1 MIESSSIKF
10 NVFGTVSRGGHLMKK
25 IEGSPKNLK
34 QLLQN
39 TKYSIHYYQR
49 EYMWQRKHI
58 EELIDDL
65 TSEFLEYYKT
75 DDPRQAV
82 ADYGAY
88 FMGSIVLA
96 GRENAIID
104 GQQRFSSLTLLL
116 MYLNNRLKT
125 IGQSYNMIET
135 MIFSES
141 FGTKSFNINVED
153 RQDCMNA
160 IFNDTDFDTTGAGES
175 VKNLYGRY
183 QDIQDVF
190 PADIT
195 DDMLLHFCDWVAE
208 KVFFIEIVA
217 TTEQDAH
224 KVFVTMNDRGLSL
237 TSTEMLKGYILSEIK
252 SDSSREKMN
261 GIWKDKVLTLK
272 KDDDKG
278 DETFIKSWLRAH
290 YAETIRETKA
300 GAVNKDFDIIGGSF
314 HKWVRDERDKLGLNG
329 SDDFELFI
337 KKFAKFAEVYERI
350 RRAETT
356 FVEETKYVYY
366 NAQVNFTLQPQ
377 LLLAPVCYEDSWP
390 IIIEKINLVARFID
404 VLIVSRVTN
413 YRSVDYS
420 TIKNFVFNVTKD
432 IRMTDISTL
441 KQKLEQQYINLA
453 FDPAAALSDLRLNSF
468 TKKYIKNI
476 LARITGYIEEQTGVA
491 SNYCNYMNTQTKN
504 PFEIEHIITD
514 HYEWFTAEYSDQDDF
529 RRWRNSIG
537 ALLLLNKSINASLND
552 AKYDFKLKKYCSNEG
567 NIYTESLG
575 ELAYQNNPKFKKFIA
590 DNNLGFKAYASFGKN
605 EITERIAVLVDLV
618 KLVWNDDLFH

>member
-1 MIESSSIKF
+1 
-10 NVFGTVSRGGHLMKK
+10 MKK

-65 TSEFLEYYKT
+65 TSEFLEYYHPG
-75 DDPRQAV
+75 DSRPAV

-116 MYLNNRLKT
+116 MYLNNRLKA
-125 IGQSYNMIET
+125 IGQTYNMIET

-153 RQDCMNA
+153 RQECMET
-160 IFNDTDFDTTGAGES
+160 IFNDVDYDVTGAGES
-175 VKNLYGRY
+175 VRNLYGRY
-183 QDIQDVF
+183 QDINEIF
-190 PADIT
+190 PDDIT
-195 DDMLLHFCDWVAE
+195 DDVLLHFCDWLAE

-237 TSTEMLKGYILSEIK
+237 TSTEMLKGYLLSEIK
-252 SDSSREKMN
+252 ADSIREKMN
-261 GIWKDKVLTLK
+261 GLWKEKVLTLK

-278 DETFIKSWLRAH
+278 DETFIKAWLRAH

-314 HKWVRDERDKLGLNG
+314 HKWVRDERDKLGLNT
-329 SDDFELFI
+329 SVDFELFI
-337 KKFAKFAEVYERI
+337 KKFAKFAEVYEYI
-350 RRAETT
+350 RNAEATY
-356 FVEETKYVYY
+356 FDEIKYVYY

-377 LLLAPVCYEDSWP
+377 LLLAPICYEDSWP
-390 IIIEKINLVARFID
+390 VITEKINLVARFID
-404 VLIVSRVTN
+404 ILIVSRVSN

-420 TIKNFVFNVTKD
+420 TIKNFIFNVTKD
-432 IRMTDISTL
+432 IRMVDIPIL
-441 KQKLEQQYINLA
+441 KAKLAAQYINLA
-453 FDPAAALSDLRLNSF
+453 FDPATAFVNLGLNSF

-476 LARITGYIEEQTGVA
+476 LARVTGYIEEQTGVA
-491 SNYCNYMNTQTKN
+491 SNYCNYMNTNTKN

-514 HYEWFTAEYSDQDDF
+514 HYEWFTSEYTDQDDF
-529 RRWRNSIG
+529 RRWRNSVG
-537 ALLLLNKSINASLND
+537 ALLLLHKSINASLND
-552 AKYDFKLKKYCSNEG
+552 AKYDYKLRKYCSNEG

-575 ELAYQNNPKFKKFIA
+575 DSAYQNNPKFKKFIA
-590 DNNLGFKAYASFGKN
+590 DHQLGFKAYAQFGKA
-605 EITERIAVLVDLV
+605 EITERTSVLIQLV
-618 KLVWNDDLFH
+618 QLVWNDEMFK

>member
-1 MIESSSIKF
+1 
-10 NVFGTVSRGGHLMKK
+10 MKK

-65 TSEFLEYYKT
+65 TSEFLEYYHPG
-75 DDPRQAV
+75 DSRLAV

-116 MYLNNRLKT
+116 MYLNNRLKS

-141 FGTKSFNINVED
+141 FGSKSFNINVDD

-160 IFNDTDFDTTGAGES
+160 IFNDTDFDTTGTGES

-224 KVFVTMNDRGLSL
+224 KIFVTMNDRGLSL
-237 TSTEMLKGYILSEIK
+237 TSTEMLKGYLLSEIK
-252 SDSSREKMN
+252 SDSIREKMN
-261 GIWKDKVLTLK
+261 GLWKEKVLTLK

-278 DETFIKSWLRAH
+278 DETFIKAWLRAH

-314 HKWVRDERDKLGLNG
+314 HKWVRDERDKLGLNC

-350 RRAETT
+350 RQAETT
-356 FVEETKYVYY
+356 FAEETKYVYY

-390 IIIEKINLVARFID
+390 VIIEKINLVARFID

-476 LARITGYIEEQTGVA
+476 LARITGFIEEQTGVA
-491 SNYCNYMNTQTKN
+491 SNYCNYMNIQTKN

-537 ALLLLNKSINASLND
+537 ALLLLHKSINASLND
-552 AKYDFKLKKYCSNEG
+552 AKYDYKLKKYCSNEG

-575 ELAYQNNPKFKKFIA
+575 DLAYQNNPKFKKFVL
-590 DNNLGFKAYASFGKN
+590 DNNLGFKSYDSFGKN
-605 EITERIAVLVDLV
+605 EITERIAVLIDLV
-618 KLVWNDDLFH
+618 KLVWNDDMFM

>member
-1 MIESSSIKF
+1 
-10 NVFGTVSRGGHLMKK
+10 MKK

-65 TSEFLEYYKT
+65 TSEFLEYYHPG
-75 DDPRQAV
+75 DSRLAV

-116 MYLNNRLKT
+116 MYLNNRLKS

-141 FGTKSFNINVED
+141 FGSKSFNINVDD

-160 IFNDTDFDTTGAGES
+160 IFNDTDFDTTGTGES

-224 KVFVTMNDRGLSL
+224 KIFVTMNDRGLSL
-237 TSTEMLKGYILSEIK
+237 TSTEMLNGYLLSEIK
-252 SDSSREKMN
+252 SDSIREKMN
-261 GIWKDKVLTLK
+261 GLWKEKVLTLK

-278 DETFIKSWLRAH
+278 DETFIKAWLRAN

-350 RRAETT
+350 RQAETT
-356 FVEETKYVYY
+356 FAEETKYVYY
-366 NAQVNFTLQPQ
+366 SAQVNFTLQPQ

-390 IIIEKINLVARFID
+390 VIIEKINLIARFID

-476 LARITGYIEEQTGVA
+476 LARITGFIEEQTGVA

-537 ALLLLNKSINASLND
+537 ALLLLHKSINASLND
-552 AKYDFKLKKYCSNEG
+552 AKYDYKLKKYCSNEG

-575 ELAYQNNPKFKKFIA
+575 DLAYQNNPKFKKFVL
-590 DNNLGFKAYASFGKN
+590 DNNLGFKSYDSFGKN
-605 EITERIAVLVDLV
+605 EITERIAVLIDLV
-618 KLVWNDDLFH
+618 KLVWNDDMFM

>member
-1 MIESSSIKF
+1 
-10 NVFGTVSRGGHLMKK
+10 MKK

-141 FGTKSFNINVED
+141 FGTKSFNINVDD

-237 TSTEMLKGYILSEIK
+237 TSTEMLKGSILSEIK
-252 SDSSREKMN
+252 SDLSREKMN

-278 DETFIKSWLRAH
+278 DETFIKAWLRAH

-314 HKWVRDERDKLGLNG
+314 HKWVRDERDKLSLNG

-337 KKFAKFAEVYERI
+337 KKFAKFAEVYECI
-350 RRAETT
+350 RQAETT
-356 FVEETKYVYY
+356 FAEETKYVYY

-390 IIIEKINLVARFID
+390 VIIEKINLVARFID

-420 TIKNFVFNVTKD
+420 TIKNFVFNVTKH
-432 IRMTDISTL
+432 RCTRGTN
-441 KQKLEQQYINLA
+441 K
-453 FDPAAALSDLRLNSF
+453 
-468 TKKYIKNI
+468 IK
-476 LARITGYIEEQTGVA
+476 
-491 SNYCNYMNTQTKN
+491 
-504 PFEIEHIITD
+504 
-514 HYEWFTAEYSDQDDF
+514 
-529 RRWRNSIG
+529 
-537 ALLLLNKSINASLND
+537 
-552 AKYDFKLKKYCSNEG
+552 
-567 NIYTESLG
+567 
-575 ELAYQNNPKFKKFIA
+575 
-590 DNNLGFKAYASFGKN
+590 
-605 EITERIAVLVDLV
+605 
-618 KLVWNDDLFH
+618 

>member
-1 MIESSSIKF
+1 
-10 NVFGTVSRGGHLMKK
+10 MKK
-25 IEGSPKNLK
+25 IEGSPKSLK

-65 TSEFLEYYKT
+65 TSEFLDYYVPG
-75 DDPRQAV
+75 DDRKDVQ
-82 ADYGAY
+82 DYGAY

-116 MYLNNRLKT
+116 MYLNNRLRSL
-125 IGQSYNMIET
+125 GQNYSMIEQ
-135 MIFSES
+135 MIFSEAY
-141 FGTKSFNINVED
+141 GTKSFNINVED
-153 RQDCMNA
+153 RADCMNA
-160 IFNDTDFDTTGAGES
+160 IFNDQPFDTTNVGES

-183 QDIQDVF
+183 TDIIDVF
-190 PADIT
+190 PNDDIT
-195 DDMLLHFCDWVAE
+195 DNMLLHFCDWLAE

-237 TSTEMLKGYILSEIK
+237 TSTEMLKGYLLSEIK
-252 SDSSREKMN
+252 DDSKREKLN
-261 GIWKDKVLTLK
+261 NIWKDKVLSLK

-278 DETFIKSWLRAH
+278 DETFIKAWLRAQ

-300 GAVNKDFDIIGGSF
+300 GAVNQDFDIIGGSF
-314 HKWVRDERDKLGLNG
+314 HKWVRDERDKLGL
-329 SDDFELFI
+329 STTEDFELFI
-337 KKFAKFAEVYERI
+337 MKFSKFADVYRKIREAENTFA
-350 RRAETT
+350 
-356 FVEETKYVYY
+356 EETKYIYY

-377 LLLAPVCYEDSWP
+377 LLLAPICYEDTWP
-390 IIIEKINLVARFID
+390 VIIEKMNLVARFID
-404 VLIVSRVTN
+404 LLITARVTN

-420 TIKNFVFNVTKD
+420 TIKNYVFNVTKN
-432 IRMTDISTL
+432 IRRCSIDVL
-441 KQKLEQQYINLA
+441 KARLKAQSDNLA
-453 FDPAAALSDLRLNSF
+453 YDPAAALPELRLNSF
-468 TKKYIKNI
+468 TKKYIKNM

-514 HYEWFTAEYSDQDDF
+514 HYEWFTSEYSDQEEF
-529 RRWRNSIG
+529 RRWRNSFG
-537 ALLLLNKSINASLND
+537 ALLLLHKSINASLND
-552 AKYDFKLKKYCSNEG
+552 SKYDYKLSKYCSNEG

-575 ELAYQNNPKFKKFIA
+575 DQAYQNNPKFKKFIA
-590 DNNLGFKAYASFGKN
+590 DNGLGFKPYAQFGKA
-605 EITERIAVLVDLV
+605 EITERIQLLVQLV
-618 KLVWNDDLFH
+618 NLVWNAEIFA

>member
-1 MIESSSIKF
+1 MKLCIHINANTGFQLDGDAVIPDDNLLDPASYQHFIEFCKI
-10 NVFGTVSRGGHLMKK
+10 GGLLRYV
-25 IEGSPKNLK
+25 ILQVIDSLYLFVPCGGIDGCFLTEFSESEDFIRYFVVVLFAVGFLD
-34 QLLQN
+34 QFLLQRHQLFVN
-39 TKYSIHYYQR
+39 VVNGRCLRCS
-49 EYMWQRKHI
+49 
-58 EELIDDL
+58 DDCGK
-65 TSEFLEYYKT
+65 S
-75 DDPRQAV
+75 
-82 ADYGAY
+82 
-88 FMGSIVLA
+88 
-96 GRENAIID
+96 
-104 GQQRFSSLTLLL
+104 
-116 MYLNNRLKT
+116 

-141 FGTKSFNINVED
+141 FGSKSFNINVDD

-160 IFNDTDFDTTGAGES
+160 IFNDTDFDITGAGES

-190 PADIT
+190 PEDIT

-224 KVFVTMNDRGLSL
+224 KIFVTMNDRGLSL
-237 TSTEMLKGYILSEIK
+237 TSTEMLKGYLLSEIK
-252 SDSSREKMN
+252 SDSIREKMN
-261 GIWKDKVLTLK
+261 GLWKEKVLILK

-278 DETFIKSWLRAH
+278 DETFIKAWLRAH

-350 RRAETT
+350 RQAETT
-356 FVEETKYVYY
+356 FAEETKYVYY
-366 NAQVNFTLQPQ
+366 NAQINFTLQPQ

-390 IIIEKINLVARFID
+390 VIVEKINLAARFID

-476 LARITGYIEEQTGVA
+476 LARITGFIEEQTGVA

-529 RRWRNSIG
+529 KRWRNSIG
-537 ALLLLNKSINASLND
+537 ALLLLHKSINASLND
-552 AKYDFKLKKYCSNEG
+552 AKYDYKLSKYCSNEG

-575 ELAYQNNPKFKKFIA
+575 NSAYQNNPKFKKFIA
-590 DNNLGFKAYASFGKN
+590 DYQLGFKAYAQFGKA
-605 EITERIAVLVDLV
+605 EIMERTSVLIQLV
-618 KLVWNDDLFH
+618 QLIWNDEMFK

>member
-1 MIESSSIKF
+1 
-10 NVFGTVSRGGHLMKK
+10 MKK

-65 TSEFLEYYKT
+65 TSEFLEYYHPG
-75 DDPRQAV
+75 DSRLSV

-116 MYLNNRLKT
+116 MYLNNRLKS

-141 FGTKSFNINVED
+141 FGSKSFNINVDD

-160 IFNDTDFDTTGAGES
+160 IFNDTDFDITGVGES

-224 KVFVTMNDRGLSL
+224 KIFVTMNDRGLSL
-237 TSTEMLKGYILSEIK
+237 TSTEMLKGYLLSEIK
-252 SDSSREKMN
+252 SDSIREKMN
-261 GIWKDKVLTLK
+261 GLWKEKVLTLK

-278 DETFIKSWLRAH
+278 DETFIKAWLRAH

-350 RRAETT
+350 RQAETT
-356 FVEETKYVYY
+356 FAEETKYVYY
-366 NAQVNFTLQPQ
+366 NAQINFTLQPQ

-390 IIIEKINLVARFID
+390 VIVEKINLVARFID

-476 LARITGYIEEQTGVA
+476 LARITGFIEEQTGVA

-529 RRWRNSIG
+529 KRWRNSIG
-537 ALLLLNKSINASLND
+537 ALLLLHKGINASLND
-552 AKYDFKLKKYCSNEG
+552 AKYDYKLKKYCSNEG

-575 ELAYQNNPKFKKFIA
+575 DLAYQNNPKFKKFVL
-590 DNNLGFKAYASFGKN
+590 DNNLGFKSYDSFGKN
-605 EITERIAVLVDLV
+605 EITERIAVLIDLV
-618 KLVWNDDLFH
+618 KLVWNDDMFM

>member
-1 MIESSSIKF
+1 
-10 NVFGTVSRGGHLMKK
+10 MKK

-58 EELIDDL
+58 EELVDDL
-65 TSEFLEYYKT
+65 TTEFLEYYQHG
-75 DDPRQAV
+75 DARPAV

-116 MYLNNRLKT
+116 MYLNNRLKA

-141 FGTKSFNINVED
+141 FGTKSFNINVDD
-153 RQDCMNA
+153 RQECMEA
-160 IFNDTDFDTTGAGES
+160 IFNNKEYDTTGAGES
-175 VKNLYGRY
+175 VRNLYGRY
-183 QDIQDVF
+183 LDIQDVF
-190 PADIT
+190 PPDIS
-195 DDMLLHFCDWVAE
+195 DNMLLHFCDWLAE

-224 KVFVTMNDRGLSL
+224 KVFVAMNDRGLSL
-237 TSTEMLKGYILSEIK
+237 TSTEMLKGYLLSEIK
-252 SDSSREKMN
+252 SDSIREKMN
-261 GIWKDKVLTLK
+261 GLWKEKVLALK

-278 DETFIKSWLRAH
+278 DETFLKAWLRAH
-290 YAETIRETKA
+290 YAETIRDTKA

-314 HKWVRDERDKLGLNG
+314 HKWVRDEKTKLGLDS

-337 KKFAKFAEVYERI
+337 KKFAKLAEVYERI
-350 RRAETT
+350 RQAETI
-356 FVEETKYVYY
+356 FCEETKYVYY

-377 LLLAPVCYEDSWP
+377 LLLAPVCYEDTWP
-390 IIIEKINLVARFID
+390 VIIEKINLTARFID
-404 VLIVSRVTN
+404 ILIVSRVTN

-432 IRMTDISTL
+432 IRMVDIPTL

-453 FDPAAALSDLRLNSF
+453 FDPATALADLRLNIF

-476 LARITGYIEEQTGVA
+476 LARITSFIE
-491 SNYCNYMNTQTKN
+491 
-504 PFEIEHIITD
+504 
-514 HYEWFTAEYSDQDDF
+514 
-529 RRWRNSIG
+529 
-537 ALLLLNKSINASLND
+537 
-552 AKYDFKLKKYCSNEG
+552 
-567 NIYTESLG
+567 
-575 ELAYQNNPKFKKFIA
+575 
-590 DNNLGFKAYASFGKN
+590 
-605 EITERIAVLVDLV
+605 
-618 KLVWNDDLFH
+618 